1 MERLHD
7 PGMEFLSAVRSQ
19 LYAHRLDAE
28 LATGADPASAPE
40 LARRA
45 QRLTSSRFRAKLA
58 AGLEHAV
65 SDEGFALSAAVR
77 SPAVIARA
85 VAPSV
90 TALAR
95 QLRGAGDV
103 RPQGVAQ
110 ALLLLTDGTSALY
123 SSETTDDAVDAVA
136 RIQAAL

>member
-1 MERLHD
+1 MS
-7 PGMEFLSAVRSQ
+7 FVSAVRTQ
-19 LYAHRLDAE
+19 LHAHRLDAA
-28 LATGADPASAPE
+28 LAAGADPASDPE

-45 QRLTSSRFRAKLA
+45 RRLTSSRFRARLA

-85 VAPSV
+85 VAPAV
-90 TALAR
+90 TVLAGE
-95 QLRGAGDV
+95 LRRAGDV
-103 RPQGVAQ
+103 RPEGVAQ

-123 SSETTDDAVDAVA
+123 CGETTDEAVHAVE
-136 RIQAAL
+136 RVQAAL